1 MRYISEKT
9 SYKILSN
16 LNIYNPKQLP
26 SIFIEILRPYLPGG
40 IVGTICKH
48 PSMSVPT
55 FNAEF
60 FAPFL
65 KHLNKENK
73 EVTLTGD
80 YNVNLVNL
88 GKNRG
93 THQFIEELFH
103 NSDTPQITLP
113 TRITDRLATLIDN
126 IFLNTQLHKQT
137 SGNITTSI
145 SDHLPQFTILEKIL
159 RTRNII
165 GKEQITYTDFKNFNE
180 SEFYMITRAL
190 TGHMQPKTMMQTW
203 ALRSS
208 CVFLTNALINMPH

>member
-1 MRYISEKT
+1 MYSSEKV
-9 SYKILSN
+9 SNKICSD
-16 LNIYNPKQLP
+16 LNIYNPKQLE
-26 SIFIEILRPYLPGG
+26 SIIIEILRPDLPGG
-40 IVGTICKH
+40 IVGTICKY
-48 PSMSVPT
+48 PSMRVST

-65 KHLNKENK
+65 KNLNKENK
-73 EVTLTGD
+73 EVILTGD
-80 YNVNLVNL
+80 FNVNLLNF
-88 GKNRG
+88 GKKRG
-93 THQFIEELFH
+93 THQFLEELFH
-103 NSDTPQITLP
+103 NNYTPQITLP
-113 TRITDRLATLIDN
+113 TRITDRSATLIDN